1 MFNTT
6 CSADILVDLL
16 EVVGVDPVAAEPGL
30 EGGSV
35 GGRGHGVTAQ
45 DPRGV
50 WVQSMIKDK

>member
-1 MFNTT
+1 M
-6 CSADILVDLL
+6 VDLL
-16 EVVGVDPVAAEPGL
+16 EVVGVDPVATEPGL

-50 WVQSMIKDK
+50 WG